1 MKKAQKSGLA
11 LVIGAVVG
19 AIAAFLFGTDKAG
32 DTKKEVKA
40 AVKKTKETIEKVD
53 KKKVLKK
60 VDDTAKKVGKHIEE
74 AVKLFEHKFGDVK
87 KTFANVDKAKYQK
100 AVTQVVDELKKTGKT
115 TGKQLV
121 EIKDFLMAD
130 YTKIAKKT
138 VKKGK

>member
-11 LVIGAVVG
+11 LVFGAVMG
-19 AIAAFLFGTDKAG
+19 AILAFLFGTNKDG

-53 KKKVLKK
+53 KKKVLEK
-60 VDDTAKKVGKHIEE
+60 VDDTAKKVGKHVEE

-87 KTFANVDKAKYQK
+87 KTFAGVDKAKYQK
-100 AVTQVVDELKKTGKT
+100 AVTQVVEELKKTGKT
-115 TGKQLV
+115 TSKQLT

-130 YTKIAKKT
+130 YAKVSKKVTAKK
-138 VKKGK
+138 K